1 MGKPKRL
8 TQRDMILKYMQDNGS
23 ITAYEAV
30 KEIGCLQLAARLCE
44 LKKLG
49 YRFDKTRIHTK
60 NRYGYPSHYDEYR
73 LADSEVAS

>member
-1 MGKPKRL
+1 MGKVKRP
-8 TQRDMILKYMQDNGS
+8 TQRDMILQYIKDNGS

-49 YRFDKTRIHTK
+49 YRFEKTRIHAK
-60 NRYGYPSHYDEYR
+60 NKYGFPCHYDKYR

>member
-1 MGKPKRL
+1 MGKVKRP
-8 TQRDMILKYMQDNGS
+8 TQRDMILKYIQDNGS

-44 LKKLG
+44 LKELG
-49 YRFDKTRIHTK
+49 YRFEKTTIRTK
-60 NRYGYPSHYDEYR
+60 NRYGYPCHYDEYR

>member
-1 MGKPKRL
+1 MGKVNRP
-8 TQRDMILKYMQDNGS
+8 TQRDMILKYIQDNGS

-44 LKKLG
+44 LKELG
-49 YRFDKTRIHTK
+49 YRFAKTRVHTK
-60 NRYGYPSHYDEYR
+60 NRYGYPCHYDVYR

>member
-8 TQRDMILKYMQDNGS
+8 TQRDMILQYIQDNGS

>member
-1 MGKPKRL
+1 MEKPKRL
-8 TQRDMILKYMQDNGS
+8 TQRDMILKYIQDNGS